1 MNQQQ
6 PPAGWYDDPA
16 GSGGRRYWN
25 GSAWT
30 EQVQGVPTPNST
42 DRRER
47 VPEGWMLLNGQRVPL
62 GQTQPVA
69 QRRPSGIGGN
79 AVAALV
85 VLTVAVL
92 ALVTAG
98 LLASVD
104 TDPTPVEQ
112 PTFEVEELDDYQD
125 FEDLEPW

>member
-30 EQVQGVPTPNST
+30 EQVQGVPGATGSDP
-42 DRRER
+42 RER
-47 VPEGWMLLNGQRVPL
+47 LPEGWMLLNGQRVPL
-62 GQTQPVA
+62 GQTQSVP